1 MNTVDNK
8 EKNELI
14 IPVEQTCY
22 NKIMAR
28 SRKQRET
35 IKILQ
40 WALMIL
46 SLLLVFC
53 IWDIT
58 FGKSDEEYEAELLQ
72 LVEQNA
78 VLQTRVE
85 ELKAQ
90 NKALQAENDE
100 ATYPL
105 TEAQR
110 ELISGIVMA
119 EAGGQGYIGQVLVA
133 QCIRNACE
141 IDGIDPETA
150 IKRYKYAVPKSNVS
164 DEVRTAVSDV
174 FDLGLGYTDEP
185 IVYFYAPGV
194 VSSKWHESQDY
205 VLTHKQHKFFSRKG
219 QTNV

>member
-58 FGKSDEEYEAELLQ
+58 SGKSDEEYEAELLQ

-90 NKALQAENDE
+90 NKELLEKLNRIEAMLNAAENPE
-100 ATYPL
+100 AEN
-105 TEAQR
+105 TE
-110 ELISGIVMA
+110 E
-119 EAGGQGYIGQVLVA
+119 
-133 QCIRNACE
+133 
-141 IDGIDPETA
+141 
-150 IKRYKYAVPKSNVS
+150 
-164 DEVRTAVSDV
+164 
-174 FDLGLGYTDEP
+174 
-185 IVYFYAPGV
+185 
-194 VSSKWHESQDY
+194 H
-205 VLTHKQHKFFSRKG
+205 
-219 QTNV
+219 